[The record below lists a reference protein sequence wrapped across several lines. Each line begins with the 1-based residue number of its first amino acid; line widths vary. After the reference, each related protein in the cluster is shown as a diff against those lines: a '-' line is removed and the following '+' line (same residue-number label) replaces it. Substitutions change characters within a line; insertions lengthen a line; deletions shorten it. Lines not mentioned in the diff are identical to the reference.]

1 MIFIE
6 IEFDPDFAVEEA
18 PIQAALRE
26 YAGVVVLETI
36 IQIKAGSMPLARVS
50 VVNCQRLART
60 HEAQENQNS
69 SKATLARTG

>member
-6 IEFDPDFAVEEA
+6 IEFDPDFSVEKV

-36 IQIKAGSMPLARVS
+36 IQIKPGGMPL
-50 VVNCQRLART
+50 
-60 HEAQENQNS
+60 
-69 SKATLARTG
+69 